1 MKARMKVLIAN
12 RGEIAVRVI
21 RACRELGYPTV
32 AVYSEPDRVA
42 MHVLY
47 ADQAMPIG
55 PAPSRESSLRID
67 RIVDAA
73 KKSGADAIHP
83 GYGFLAEN
91 AAFARA
97 CAAEGITFIGPSP
110 ESIDAMGSKTES
122 RQRMQAAGVP
132 VVPGLTE
139 AVKSFDEIAAFAR
152 SAGFPIMIKASAGGG
167 GKGLSFVARE
177 EDLHP
182 SFERVTSEAQSFF
195 GDGAVY
201 AEKFIASPRH
211 IEVQVLG
218 DQHGNLVYVGERECT
233 LQRRHQKVVEECPSP
248 VVDDDLRA
256 QLGAMAVKAAAAVN
270 YYSTGT
276 IECLMG
282 PDRQFYFLEMNTRL
296 QVEHPVTEMVWG
308 VDLVKEQLRVA
319 RGETLSLRQ
328 EELKP
333 SGHAIEC
340 RIYAEDPE
348 RKFAPSPGVIR
359 YLNLPQGPGVR
370 NENGVYSGYNVPVFY
385 DPMLSKLVCHAPTRG
400 EAIER
405 MRRALIEYRVDGIET
420 TIPFFRFI
428 MDHPDFRAANFDTG
442 FIDRVLPQLSLEA
455 ADGHLDDAIAAAA
468 IMSFEESQRVQL
480 PEERESAWKRAGRVE
495 GGLGKGAGL
504 FWVGEGKGEK
514 GIRGGGGGVGGGTL
528 GGGGARAGGGRG
540 LVRRPRGGP

>member
-1 MKARMKVLIAN
+1 VKVLIAN

-32 AVYSEPDRVA
+32 AVYSEPDRA
-42 MHVLY
+42 ALHVLL
-47 ADQAMPIG
+47 ADQAMPVG
-55 PAPSRESSLRID
+55 PAPSRESYLRID

-73 KKSGADAIHP
+73 KKTGAEAVHP

-97 CAAEGITFIGPSP
+97 CRDAGLIFVGPSP
-110 ESIDAMGSKTES
+110 ESIQAMGSKTEA

-132 VVPGLTE
+132 VVPGLTKP
-139 AVKSFDEIAAFAR
+139 VTSVDEIVDFAR
-152 SAGFPIMIKASAGGG
+152 DAGFPIMIKASAGGG
-167 GKGLSFVARE
+167 GKGMRLVERE
-177 EDLHP
+177 GDLRGA
-182 SFERVTSEAQSFF
+182 FERVTSEAQSFF
-195 GDGAVY
+195 GDGSVY
-201 AEKFIASPRH
+201 AEKFVASPRH
-211 IEVQVLG
+211 IEVQIVG
-218 DQHGNLVYVGERECT
+218 DQHGNIVHCGERECT

-248 VVDDDLRA
+248 VVDDELRA
-256 QLGAMAVKAAAAVN
+256 RLGAMAVKAAAAVG
-270 YYSTGT
+270 YYSAGT

-282 PDRQFYFLEMNTRL
+282 PDKQFYFLEMNTRL

-319 RGETLSLRQ
+319 RGETLSLKQ
-328 EELKP
+328 EDLKP

-340 RIYAEDPE
+340 RIYAEDPA

-385 DPMLSKLVCHAPTRG
+385 DPMLSKLVCHAPTRAD
-400 EAIER
+400 AIER

-455 ADGHLDDAIAAAA
+455 EDGHTDAAIAAAA
-468 IMSFEESQRVQL
+468 IMAFEEAQQVQL
-480 PEERESAWKRAGRVE
+480 PEERDSAWKRTGRIE
-495 GGLGKGAGL
+495 GL
-504 FWVGEGKGEK
+504 
-514 GIRGGGGGVGGGTL
+514 R
-528 GGGGARAGGGRG
+528 
-540 LVRRPRGGP
+540 